1 MNRTNLSLPF
11 QRSGWFEPDETTG
24 EPATIGAGVDLFV
37 DALSA
42 IARIVIQNLN
52 VDAALPAVAAE
63 LRTRLDLAIVAIG
76 TTHFDDVH
84 YRGLAPLVDLPAETI
99 PLADSVGR
107 EASSGGR
114 TVRYDELGGA
124 EQFMLGDSASM
135 SCACVPLN
143 FDGVTSGFILVV
155 ENETKLNA
163 RSVDLL
169 EDVGTLIACAQA
181 SARQFASER
190 HHLDRL
196 IRLQNITT
204 QIMRT
209 SSDSAVPAELLRE
222 IATTF
227 DYASVDM
234 GLLANWAL
242 DIRSSTRL
250 GVEGLEEI
258 RYPIS
263 EAGILGIAVKSGDPQ
278 FISDPARDPSHA
290 DLGHPVRQEIVV
302 PLRHEGQILGVLAAR
317 SDGRR
322 SLVVDDL
329 GLLLAIAESLALVV
343 QGQQRFASLE
353 RRNRQLRVVDSV
365 VAMIAG
371 QSGVRDAFD
380 EICRVI
386 GTRFG
391 YDLVAIGEIDN
402 SGLAYTFAHSTRLA
416 IGSSRESLDLGSMP
430 LGTGVSG
437 RVALTG
443 EPEFIPDV
451 RAEPAYVE
459 LGWEAASEICVPIV
473 VDGQVSGV
481 INVESRRGK
490 TLAEDDFEVIK
501 IIANHLGIAWA
512 KDRLLAS
519 ERASRRAVAAVQKI
533 TSIVAGTLEFD
544 EALRLIV
551 DTLSRTFD
559 YPYVV
564 VALIE
569 GDFVVPR
576 AAAGVDVNR
585 LIAVPVGHEVTGRV
599 AASGAP
605 IYLEQLVRN
614 LDDGSGLYADVTS
627 QLVLP
632 IKNEGGVDGV
642 LEISGTPERN
652 LSLRDREV
660 LEMFAVHAGIVLN
673 NARMYDEVRRHATS
687 DAVTGVPNHRAFQ
700 DRFLEDFQLAE
711 QLGKPLSLLVIDLDQ
726 FKEVNDRYGHLEGDW
741 LLRQISARLLEELRT
756 EDLLARYAGD
766 EFVVLLPD
774 IGVKKAGQIAE
785 RLVQC
790 TRSEPFDLEDGTAV
804 RMSITIGVATYPQD
818 ATSRL
823 ELLRVADAAMYAAKR
838 AGRDSVVQGRQTE
851 SE

>member
-1 MNRTNLSLPF
+1 MSLPV
-11 QRSGWFEPDETTG
+11 QRPGWLDPKEIPAEPDT
-24 EPATIGAGVDLFV
+24 AGAGYDAFV
-37 DALSA
+37 DALAA
-42 IARIVIQNLN
+42 IAQIVVQNLN
-52 VDAALPAVAAE
+52 VEAALPAVAAE
-63 LRTRLDLAIVAIG
+63 LRNRLDLAIVAIG
-76 TTHFDDVH
+76 TTHFDDVY
-84 YRGLAPLVDLPAETI
+84 YRGLAPHVDLPSDTI
-99 PLADSVGR
+99 PLADSVGL
-107 EASSGGR
+107 EASTSGR
-114 TVRYDELGGA
+114 TVRYAEVGGA
-124 EQFMLGDSASM
+124 EQFMLGVSSSAS
-135 SCACVPLN
+135 CVCVPLN
-143 FDGVTSGFILVV
+143 FDGVSSGFILAV
-155 ENETKLNA
+155 ENESRLDA
-163 RSVDLL
+163 RSLDLL
-169 EDVGTLIACAQA
+169 ENVGTLIACALT

-209 SSDSAVPAELLRE
+209 SSHSAVPAELLRE
-222 IATTF
+222 IVTTF

-234 GLLANWAL
+234 GLLTNQTL

-250 GVEGLEEI
+250 GPEGSHEVRL
-258 RYPIS
+258 PLS
-263 EAGILGIAVKSGDPQ
+263 DAGVLGIAVKTGDPQ
-278 FISDPARDPSHA
+278 FITDPGRDPSHA
-290 DLGHPVRQEIVV
+290 ELGHPVRQEIVV
-302 PLRHEGQILGVLAAR
+302 PLRHEGQVLGVVAAR

-391 YDLVAIGEIDN
+391 YDLVAIGEIE
-402 SGLAYTFAHSTRLA
+402 SSRLVYTFAYGPGLRST
-416 IGSSRESLDLGSMP
+416 SSPGGIELGSMP
-430 LGTGVSG
+430 LGAGVSG

-443 EPEFIPDV
+443 NPEFIQDV

-459 LGWEAASEICVPIV
+459 LGWEAGSEICVPIV
-473 VDGQVSGV
+473 VDGQVTGV
-481 INVESRRGK
+481 INVESRRG
-490 TLAEDDFEVIK
+490 TVLAEDDFEVIK
-501 IIANHLGIAWA
+501 IIANHLGIALA

-576 AAAGVDVNR
+576 AAAGVDVHR
-585 LIAVPVGHEVTGRV
+585 LIAVPIGHEVTGRV

-605 IYLEQLVRN
+605 IYLERLVRN
-614 LDDGSGLYADVTS
+614 VEDRSGLYADVTS

-632 IKNEGGVDGV
+632 IKNEGRIEGV

-652 LSLRDREV
+652 LSIRDREI

-687 DAVTGVPNHRAFQ
+687 DAVTGLPNHRAFQ
-700 DRFLEDFQLAE
+700 DRFLEDFQRAK
-711 QLGKPLSLLVIDLDQ
+711 QRGKPLSLLVIDLDQ

-774 IGVKKAGQIAE
+774 IGVKKAGQIAQ
-785 RLVQC
+785 RLVER
-790 TRSEPFDLEDGTAV
+790 TRSEPFDLKDGTSV

-823 ELLRVADAAMYAAKR
+823 ELLRVADSAMYAAKR
-838 AGRDSVVQGRQTE
+838 AGRDSVQQGRP
-851 SE
+851 SEPE